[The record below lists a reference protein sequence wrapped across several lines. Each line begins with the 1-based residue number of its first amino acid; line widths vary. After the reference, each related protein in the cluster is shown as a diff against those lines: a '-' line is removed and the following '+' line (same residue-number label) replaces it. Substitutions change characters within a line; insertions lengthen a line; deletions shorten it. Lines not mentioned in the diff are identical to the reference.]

1 MEVIKKT
8 KNTIK
13 IGGVVYGSAVYLK
26 TAKKNF
32 NKDNFVVV
40 AGTSYYIPVS

>member
-1 MEVIKKT
+1 MDKIKQT

-26 TAKKNF
+26 NTKKTFDKN
-32 NKDNFVVV
+32 NFVVV
-40 AGTSYYIPVS
+40 NGTSYYIPK

>member
-13 IGGVVYGSAVYLK
+13 IGGVVYGSAVYLNN
-26 TAKKNF
+26 TKKSF
-32 NKDNFVVV
+32 TKDNFIVVD
-40 AGTSYYIPVS
+40 GTSYYIPK

>member
-1 MEVIKKT
+1 MEKIKQT

-40 AGTSYYIPVS
+40 DGPSYYIPV